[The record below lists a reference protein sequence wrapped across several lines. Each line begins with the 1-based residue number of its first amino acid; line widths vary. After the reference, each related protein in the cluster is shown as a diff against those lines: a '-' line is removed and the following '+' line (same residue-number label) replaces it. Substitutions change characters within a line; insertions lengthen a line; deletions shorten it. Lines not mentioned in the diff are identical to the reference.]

1 MAETNEMRKNQGV
14 TGPVSTLPRRP
25 WWRRRWLHV
34 VAVVLLLAAATF
46 AVAAVYV
53 DRHAEPI
60 LRANLV
66 RTLSERFKAKV
77 ELDHLDVSVMQGLQ
91 VHGTGLRIF
100 RPVDAVG
107 VPTSPDASPSAS
119 PALLLRVQSFTFRT
133 SLHDLLKERVH
144 ISSVHVQGMEIH
156 IPPHTVGQPQPR
168 EHRLHKPRLSFIV
181 DHIICDDTKL
191 LIETTKPGKDP
202 LDFEIPRLQLTD
214 VGNGQPLLYVADVIN
229 PKPTGNI
236 HAFGHFGPWQADD
249 PRSTSIDGDYRFD
262 HADLNTIKG
271 IGGTLSS
278 TGHYEG
284 QLGHIT
290 IDGNTETPNFS
301 LDVSHHP
308 MHLST
313 RFHAYVDG
321 TSGDTTLD
329 PVEATLGHSEF
340 TASGSVVRVRGKGHD
355 IDLTVSMPHG
365 HIEDMLQLGMKTEPP
380 VMRGVVSMHARLHIP
395 PSQTQ
400 VDPIPVPQRMQLAGN
415 LSIRGVEFSNSKLQ
429 DRIDGLSMRAQGK
442 PEEVR
447 TAGSDRRA
455 EVASQMRVGFAL
467 SNAMMMVDSL
477 YYEVPGATVNLH
489 GVYSLD
495 GNIFEFK
502 GRVRTEARASQMVT
516 GWKSLLLKAVDPF
529 LAKNGAGLELPISI
543 SGTKGDVRFGLAMH
557 DADESPKAMAADV
570 RAQRKI
576 QREVRSAERRDDTP
590 RSDRPQN
597 PQPNL

>member
-1 MAETNEMRKNQGV
+1 VAETGDMRTNSGGSKSAPP
-14 TGPVSTLPRRP
+14 PVRRH
-25 WWRRRWLHV
+25 WWKRRWLHV
-34 VAVVLLLAAATF
+34 LAVVAVVVGATLAF
-46 AVAAVYV
+46 AAVYV
-53 DRHAEPI
+53 DHHAEPI

-66 RTLSERFKAKV
+66 RTLSERFNADV

-91 VHGTGLRIF
+91 VHGEGLRIF
-100 RPVDAVG
+100 RTADAMNVPVMPGA
-107 VPTSPDASPSAS
+107 PPSAS
-119 PALLLRVQSFTFRT
+119 PALLLRVESFTFRT

-144 ISSVHVQGMEIH
+144 ISSVHVNGMEIH
-156 IPPHTVGQPQPR
+156 VPPHTVGQPQRR
-168 EHRLHKPRLSFIV
+168 ERRLHKPRLSFVV
-181 DHIICDDTKL
+181 DQIFCDNTKL

-202 LDFEIPRLQLTD
+202 LDFDIPRLQLTN
-214 VGNGQPLLYVADVIN
+214 VGGGQPLLYVADVVN
-229 PKPTGNI
+229 PKPVGNI
-236 HAFGHFGPWQADD
+236 HAFGHFGPWQPDD
-249 PRSTSIDGDYRFD
+249 PRSTPLDGDYRFD

-271 IGGTLSS
+271 IGGNLSS

-284 QLGHIT
+284 QLDHIT
-290 IDGNTETPNFS
+290 IDGTTETPNFS

-329 PVEATLGHSEF
+329 PVQATLGRSEF
-340 TASGSVVRVRGKGHD
+340 TASGSVLRVRGKGHD

-395 PSQTQ
+395 PSQNQ
-400 VDPIPVPQRMQLAGN
+400 ANPVPVPQRMQLAGN
-415 LSIRGVEFSNSKLQ
+415 LSIHGVEFSNGKLQ

-442 PEEVR
+442 PEDVR

-502 GRVRTEARASQMVT
+502 GRLRTEARPSQMVT

-543 SGTKGDVRFGLAMH
+543 SGTKGDVKLGLAMH
-557 DADESPKAMAADV
+557 DADESPKAMAEDV
-570 RAQRKI
+570 KAQRKM
-576 QREVRSAERRDDTP
+576 QRDVKRAERP
-590 RSDRPQN
+590 
-597 PQPNL
+597 